1 MLNNPTLSVDE
12 QSEMVH
18 DFYGVSKVTF
28 LRYKIHLNHHQT
40 VKIRPWLFKHW
51 IVLYTWQILFSGEP
65 IYPVDRR
72 VNPMDNVV
80 HLSNNGV

>member
-28 LRYKIHLNHHQT
+28 LRYKIHLNRHQT

-51 IVLYTWQILFSGEP
+51 IVLYT
-65 IYPVDRR
+65 
-72 VNPMDNVV
+72 
-80 HLSNNGV
+80 